1 MRYQPEKNH
10 PVCLVL
16 WFQMKLTSGPRL
28 QRAFNYGQETNIRC
42 FSRRQYWCELHA
54 PGGVVAKK
62 RQMMTRGRGGHDTP
76 QNWWCHLWT
85 GPNTVF
91 FPGILHLFWHSSKA
105 SGLILNAL
113 PNFYVIVQ
121 CTLKFFVHE
130 CKIALFPFFNTFL
143 VPCCIFLSFVACFLN
158 FVVCPSLKW
167 YFLHFSYYNLAQKHL
182 ASFNFVVIPL
192 CIIVTI

>member
-1 MRYQPEKNH
+1 MGYQPEKITL
-10 PVCLVL
+10 CLVL
-16 WFQMKLTSGPRL
+16 WFQKKLTSGPRL

-42 FSRRQYWCELHA
+42 FSRRQYWRELHA

-121 CTLKFFVHE
+121 CTLKFFVPE
-130 CKIALFPFFNTFL
+130 CKIALFS
-143 VPCCIFLSFVACFLN
+143 IFQHFSS
-158 FVVCPSLKW
+158 PM
-167 YFLHFSYYNLAQKHL
+167 LHFFVICCMLPKLCCLPESKMAFFTFQLLQPCSE
-182 ASFNFVVIPL
+182 ASGLI
-192 CIIVTI
+192 

>member
-1 MRYQPEKNH
+1 MVIGQHTLFFAKT
-10 PVCLVL
+10 VLV
-16 WFQMKLTSGPRL
+16 WVTR
-28 QRAFNYGQETNIRC
+28 
-42 FSRRQYWCELHA
+42 
-54 PGGVVAKK
+54 
-62 RQMMTRGRGGHDTP
+62 TRGGGSQKATNDKEGEGGGHDTP

-121 CTLKFFVHE
+121 CTLKFFVPE

-143 VPCCIFLSFVACFLN
+143 APCCIFFVICCMPPKLCCLPESKMAFFTFQLLQPC
-158 FVVCPSLKW
+158 SE
-167 YFLHFSYYNLAQKHL
+167 
-182 ASFNFVVIPL
+182 ASGLI
-192 CIIVTI
+192 